1 MSSHALPTFSY
12 PVDLRLPFLGG
23 EALLRLANTCGWVQG
38 QAAWVLGAGPGH
50 LGLALELAGLGLSV
64 TVADTDEARLE
75 RFKAAAGTSRAQG
88 DLGLHRLEKGPT
100 GLPEGAADALFVD
113 ARFLHPLEQLS
124 AQLRPALR
132 RNGHLV
138 AVCTSRVGRAP
149 SPAALG
155 EHWERR
161 TGSALRP
168 PRELLQRLE
177 RTGYE
182 PQSAESLGDEDMEAA
197 YALLEAALPLL
208 DAPARAPFEDELKTW
223 HAAGEGTAAVA
234 FSVLVAR
241 RKEPGE
247 KPPAVRTAG

>member
-1 MSSHALPTFSY
+1 MSSDALQPFSY

-38 QAAWVLGAGPGH
+38 QSAWVLGAGPGH
-50 LGLALELAGLGLSV
+50 LGLALELAGLGLAV

-75 RFKAAAGTSRAQG
+75 RFKVAAGSSGAPG
-88 DLGLHRLEKGPT
+88 DLALHRLEKGPT
-100 GLPEGAADALFVD
+100 ALPEASADALFVD
-113 ARFLHPLEQLS
+113 ARFLQPLERLS

-149 SPAALG
+149 ASAALG

-182 PQSAESLGDEDMEAA
+182 PQSAESLADDGMEDA

-208 DAPARAPFEDELKTW
+208 DAPARVPFDEELKTW
-223 HAAGEGTAAVA
+223 RTAGDGTAAVA

>member
-1 MSSHALPTFSY
+1 MSSDATKPFSY

-23 EALLRLANTCGWVQG
+23 EALIRLASTCGWVQG
-38 QAAWVLGAGPGH
+38 QSAWVLGAGPGH
-50 LGLALELAGLGLSV
+50 LGLSLELAGLGLSV
-64 TVADTDEARLE
+64 TVADTDDARLE
-75 RFKAAAGTSRAQG
+75 RFKVAAGTSRAQG
-88 DLGLHRLEKGPT
+88 ELVLHKLAQGPT
-100 GLPEGAADALFVD
+100 SLPEAAADALFVD
-113 ARFLHPLEQLS
+113 ARFRPPLEQLS

-149 SPAALG
+149 APAGLA
-155 EHWERR
+155 EHWEMR

-168 PRELLQRLE
+168 PRELLQRIE

-182 PQSAESLGDEDMEAA
+182 PQAAESLADEGMEGA

-208 DAPARAPFEDELKTW
+208 DAPAWAPFDAELKTW
-223 HAAGEGTAAVA
+223 RSAGDGSAAVA